1 MMRCCVCFV
10 VSVTSAAGP
19 WKNSLGWKKGVLEG
33 SIVYLFYSFI
43 LFIYWYALTPG
54 NRVGVVWLPPAEKT
68 RYCRPKRKKKRFYK
82 PRRWETYR
90 GFDIYSQLRHKQQQQ
105 SFFGVPCP
113 WVRLMRTGRT
123 AWRTNSVAQ
132 SRDSV
137 SRQVSAWWSVI
148 WADTWRGGVRLQ
160 NMILHRWDVDVPSH
174 QPLSST
180 FLVWS
185 WDTETDWLQQDDWTS
200 QTSPSDPDQNI
211 QMFETFKCLK
221 LIRSHTWSLIYSSV
235 LFFFSQMAML
245 INLGNYG

>member
-1 MMRCCVCFV
+1 MRCCVCFV

-19 WKNSLGWKKGVLEG
+19 WKKSLGWKKGVLEG

-68 RYCRPKRKKKRFYK
+68 RYCRPKRKKKGFTNHVGEK
-82 PRRWETYR
+82 LR
-90 GFDIYSQLRHKQQQQ
+90 GFDIYSQLRHKQQQP

-174 QPLSST
+174 LCLSPPPP
-180 FLVWS
+180 FWS
-185 WDTETDWLQQDDWTS
+185 GAGTQS
-200 QTSPSDPDQNI
+200 QTGSSRTTEHHRRHLQI
-211 QMFETFKCLK
+211 LIKTFKCLK
-221 LIRSHTWSLIYSSV
+221 LIRSHTFWFTA
-235 LFFFSQMAML
+235 LFFFLAKWPCWL
-245 INLGNYG
+245 ILGIMGK